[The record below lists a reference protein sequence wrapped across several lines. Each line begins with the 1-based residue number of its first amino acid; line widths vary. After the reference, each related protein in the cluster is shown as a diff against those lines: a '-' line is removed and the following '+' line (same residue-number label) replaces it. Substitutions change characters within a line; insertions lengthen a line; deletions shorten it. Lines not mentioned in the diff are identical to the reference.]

1 MKTRQTPQQP
11 ESPVA
16 AAAFILV
23 ASALIAGTTLLAKLV
38 GQDHLGAPLHPLQ
51 ISHGRF
57 LFAFLA
63 ISGAVL
69 ALRPGFHQVHWQLHV
84 ARSAAGWLGISLMFA
99 AVTFIPLADA
109 TAISFLNPIIAMML
123 AVPLLGERVGIWRW
137 GAAAIALTGALIL
150 VQPGGSGFHPAVL
163 LALAAAFAMGFE
175 ITLIKRLTGRESPL
189 QILWFN
195 NAIGCTIA
203 SGAVFWIWASG
214 TFQWPNGAQWL
225 ALAALGTM
233 MATAQAA
240 FIQGMKRAD
249 ASFVAPFQ
257 YATLIFAGLYDFIGF
272 SVIPAA
278 TSLLGAGII
287 IAGGVILAGR
297 EARAPRRRN

>member
-1 MKTRQTPQQP
+1 METRHPPQPP

-99 AVTFIPLADA
+99 
-109 TAISFLNPIIAMML
+109 
-123 AVPLLGERVGIWRW
+123 
-137 GAAAIALTGALIL
+137 
-150 VQPGGSGFHPAVL
+150 
-163 LALAAAFAMGFE
+163 
-175 ITLIKRLTGRESPL
+175 
-189 QILWFN
+189 
-195 NAIGCTIA
+195 
-203 SGAVFWIWASG
+203 
-214 TFQWPNGAQWL
+214 
-225 ALAALGTM
+225 
-233 MATAQAA
+233 
-240 FIQGMKRAD
+240 
-249 ASFVAPFQ
+249 
-257 YATLIFAGLYDFIGF
+257 GLYDFIGF